1 MKELSALL
9 KIATALASTQT
20 PQGVL
25 RLLVKEIAQVV
36 RVARCSVI
44 LANGSSL
51 IGRVVA
57 TYEDPG
63 IEEITIDLQ
72 KYPEIAESVATGE
85 VVLVRNIRRDPRMAL
100 VMPSLKHLKL
110 YAILVIP
117 ITYHE
122 QILGTLFLRTSSVK
136 AFAPRD
142 LLFCKT
148 AARMAANA
156 LLGLSRLQLVVREN
170 EHLAD
175 QAGRDSLTRLYNQG
189 SLARRL
195 NEESAIAERYGRSV
209 SYLMLDLDNF
219 KEVNDRFGHRQG
231 DDVLKRVA
239 RIIVRAI
246 RKSDV
251 AARYGGDE
259 FGIILPETDEAG
271 AMVQADR
278 ILEAIRSLHI
288 PTPNNPITISASI
301 GIATMPGDAVS
312 TSDDLIRRADE
323 ALYEA
328 KRLGKNRA
336 VRLQPTPA
344 ADAARSDSGS
354 SNAA

>member
-1 MKELSALL
+1 
-9 KIATALASTQT
+9 
-20 PQGVL
+20 
-25 RLLVKEIAQVV
+25 
-36 RVARCSVI
+36 
-44 LANGSSL
+44 
-51 IGRVVA
+51 
-57 TYEDPG
+57 
-63 IEEITIDLQ
+63 
-72 KYPEIAESVATGE
+72 
-85 VVLVRNIRRDPRMAL
+85 
-100 VMPSLKHLKL
+100 
-110 YAILVIP
+110 
-117 ITYHE
+117 
-122 QILGTLFLRTSSVK
+122 
-136 AFAPRD
+136 
-142 LLFCKT
+142 
-148 AARMAANA
+148 MAANA